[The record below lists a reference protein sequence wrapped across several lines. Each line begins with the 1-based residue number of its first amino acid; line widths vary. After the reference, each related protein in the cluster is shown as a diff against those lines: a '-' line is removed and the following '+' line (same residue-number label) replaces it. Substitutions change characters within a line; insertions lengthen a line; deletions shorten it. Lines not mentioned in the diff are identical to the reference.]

1 MTRAGGGNPSRF
13 ADPAAVADAIIAR
26 VGKDIELALPLGLG
40 KANHVANALFA
51 RAAADASIRLRIFT
65 ALTLEKPR
73 AHGDI
78 ERRFFAPVAQRLFGG
93 YVPLAYA
100 AAIRSNAVPPN
111 VEIDEFFLVAG
122 TSRVSAVKMRSLIDG
137 SATALANS
145 ALAM

>member
-51 RAAADASIRLRIFT
+51 RAKADASIRLRIFT

-73 AHGDI
+73 ARAGL
-78 ERRFFAPVAQRLFGG
+78 ERRFLEPFAERVFAGYPDRKSTRL
-93 YVPLAYA
+93 
-100 AAIRSNAVPPN
+100 N
-111 VEIDEFFLVAG
+111 
-122 TSRVSAVKMRSLIDG
+122 
-137 SATALANS
+137 
-145 ALAM
+145 